1 MSLES
6 RIVENFDMVR
16 RYKKFAKIQRIIG
29 YIPVVSFFTIPA
41 IIFNIDVNISFWVRL
56 WFFGIQI
63 STATTSLIMAYRQ
76 SKLD

>member
-1 MSLES
+1 MSF
-6 RIVENFDMVR
+6 ENASDERFLAEKG
-16 RYKKFAKIQRIIG
+16 YKKWAKIQRIIG

-41 IIFNIDVNISFWVRL
+41 IIFNIDVNIDFWIRL